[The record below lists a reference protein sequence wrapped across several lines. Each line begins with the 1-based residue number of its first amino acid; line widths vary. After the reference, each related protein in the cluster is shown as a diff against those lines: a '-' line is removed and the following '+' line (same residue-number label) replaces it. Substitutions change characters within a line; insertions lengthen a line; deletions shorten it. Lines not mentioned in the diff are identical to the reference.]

1 MVQQISRSSYKPIY
15 LQICELI
22 REKIDS
28 GEISTGSRVWS
39 ESDIMEKFNVSRN
52 TARKAIE
59 TLENEGIVAR
69 IQGKGSFVSQP
80 KVDYGLQ
87 YLMSFSEEINA
98 KRLVPTSKVVCFTR
112 EHPDAFHADN
122 LKITEDEWVF
132 KLERIRNADK
142 YPIAY
147 QVTFIPEKLCPDLQ
161 QYNFSKKSLYEVFE
175 KEYNHVLSW
184 QKTII
189 KPVVADNYIAEI
201 LNVSPQTPLLYTESI
216 TYLAGGTPIESNKN
230 IYLSERYQFTVLS
243 HRFDTTRS
251 IEEK

>member
-1 MVQQISRSSYKPIY
+1 VPQISRVSYKPIY

-28 GEISTGSRVWS
+28 GEIVIGSRIWS
-39 ESDIMEKFNVSRN
+39 ESDIMEKFGVSRN

-59 TLENEGIVAR
+59 TLQNEGIVSR

-87 YLMSFSEEINA
+87 SLMSFSEEINE
-98 KRLVPTSKVVCFTR
+98 KKLEPSSKVICFTR
-112 EHPDAFHADN
+112 EHPDSFHAAN
-122 LKITEDEWVF
+122 LKIPEDHWVF
-132 KLERIRNADK
+132 KLERIRFADQH
-142 YPIAY
+142 PIAY
-147 QVTFIPEKLCPDLQ
+147 QVTFIPENLCPGLLD
-161 QYNFSKKSLYEVFE
+161 YNFTKKSLYEVFE
-175 KEYNHVLSW
+175 KHYNHVLSW

-189 KPVVADNYIAEI
+189 KPVVADNYIAGM
-201 LNVSPQTPLLYTESI
+201 LKVSSQTPLLYTESI

-243 HRFDTTRS
+243 HRCDPLRS
-251 IEEK
+251 VAEK

>member
-1 MVQQISRSSYKPIY
+1 MPQISRVSYKPIY

-28 GEISTGSRVWS
+28 GEIVIGSRIWS

-59 TLENEGIVAR
+59 TLQNEGIVFR

-87 YLMSFSEEINA
+87 SLMSFSEEINE
-98 KRLVPTSKVVCFTR
+98 KKLNPTSKVICFTR
-112 EHPDAFHADN
+112 EHPEPFHATN
-122 LKITEDEWVF
+122 LKIPEDQWVF
-132 KLERIRNADK
+132 KLERIRFADQ

-147 QVTFIPEKLCPDLQ
+147 QITFIPENLCPGLLD
-161 QYNFSKKSLYEVFE
+161 YDFTDKSLYDVFE
-175 KEYNHVLSW
+175 KQYNHVLSW
-184 QKTII
+184 QKTVI

-201 LNVSPQTPLLYTESI
+201 FKVSPRTPLLYTESI
-216 TYLAGGTPIESNKN
+216 TYLAGGTPVESNKN

-243 HRFDTTRS
+243 HRFDPLRS